1 MLTQAPRGTKDVLP
15 ADSYRWQY
23 VESKMRQAAAEAGFR
38 EVRTP
43 VFEHTELFLRGVGD
57 TTDIVQKEMY
67 TFKDKGD
74 RSITLKP
81 EGTAGA
87 ARCLLENNLYA
98 DTLPC
103 KMYYL
108 NAPIFRYEAP
118 QSGRLREH
126 HQFGLECFGARD
138 ASADAEL
145 ILLAYRLL
153 SGLGVKNLSV
163 NINSIGCPNCRPK
176 YHATLKSFLSG
187 RIGEMCSTCQTRFDR
202 NPLRVLDCKEKH
214 CQELVAD
221 APSMLDLLCDDCK
234 AHFAQLQSYL
244 DAAHIPYQ
252 IDPRIVRGLDY
263 YTKTVFELITKTEN
277 GNLTVCGGGRYD
289 NLVEELGGPSLHAVG
304 FGMGIERVLMLLDSE
319 GVVIPKP
326 TLYDVF
332 VTYMGAHQVEAFSL
346 VQKLRDAGFK
356 ADMDHTG
363 RSLKAQFKYANKMGA
378 TLTATLGDEEIAS
391 GVVKV
396 KNMATKEEQTI
407 ALETMAG
414 KGSELGW
421 KFEQMRWIID
431 HARYGERLGVCMDTC
446 HMHDAGYD
454 VQDLDGLLAEFD
466 RVIGIQ
472 RIAAVHVNDSRNVRG
487 ARKDRHANIGFGEIG
502 FDALSAFVHHPALA
516 DIVKILETPYVEGHA
531 PYGEEIAMLR
541 QNTFDPSLMD
551 QIRRN

>member
-15 ADSYRWQY
+15 TDSYRWQY
-23 VESKMRQAAAEAGFR
+23 VESKMRAAAAEAGFR

-87 ARCLLENNLYA
+87 VRALLESSLYA
-98 DTLPC
+98 DALPC

-153 SGLGVKNLSV
+153 NGLGVKNLSV

-176 YHATLKSFLSG
+176 YHAELKSFL
-187 RIGEMCSTCQTRFDR
+187 GERVSSMCTDCKTRFER
-202 NPLRVLDCKEKH
+202 NPLRVLDCKQPH
-214 CQELVAD
+214 CQELVKD
-221 APSMLDLLCDDCK
+221 APSMLDLLCDECK
-234 AHFAQLQSYL
+234 EHFAQLQAYL
-244 DAAHIPYQ
+244 AAAKIPYA
-252 IDPRIVRGLDY
+252 IDSRIVRGLDY
-263 YTKTVFELITKTEN
+263 YTKTVFELITTTEN

-289 NLVEELGGPSLHAVG
+289 NLVEQLGGPSLHAVG
-304 FGMGIERVLMLLDSE
+304 FGMGIERVLMLLDGE
-319 GVVIPKP
+319 GIELPKP
-326 TLYDVF
+326 DLYDVF
-332 VTYMGAHQVEAFSL
+332 VTYMGAHQVEAFAL
-346 VQKLRDAGFK
+346 VQQLRDAGVK

-363 RSLKAQFKYANKMGA
+363 RSLKAQFKYANKVA
-378 TLTATLGDEEIAS
+378 ARLTATLGDDEIAN

-396 KNMATKEEQTI
+396 KNMATKEEKTI
-407 ALETMAG
+407 
-414 KGSELGW
+414 
-421 KFEQMRWIID
+421 
-431 HARYGERLGVCMDTC
+431 
-446 HMHDAGYD
+446 
-454 VQDLDGLLAEFD
+454 
-466 RVIGIQ
+466 
-472 RIAAVHVNDSRNVRG
+472 
-487 ARKDRHANIGFGEIG
+487 
-502 FDALSAFVHHPALA
+502 ALA
-516 DIVKILETPYVEGHA
+516 DIAAGVKG
-531 PYGEEIAMLR
+531 ML
-541 QNTFDPSLMD
+541 
-551 QIRRN
+551 

>member
-15 ADSYRWQY
+15 TDSYRWQH
-23 VESKMRQAAAEAGFR
+23 VEAKMRQAAAEAGFR

-87 ARCLLENNLYA
+87 VRALLESSLYA
-98 DTLPC
+98 DALPC

-126 HQFGLECFGARD
+126 HQFGLECFGAKD

-153 SGLGVKNLSV
+153 SGLGVRNLSV

-176 YHATLKSFLSG
+176 YHAELKSFL
-187 RIGEMCSTCQTRFDR
+187 GERVQDMCGDCKNRFER
-202 NPLRVLDCKEKH
+202 NPLRVLDCKQPH
-214 CQELVAD
+214 CQELVKD
-221 APSMLDLLCDDCK
+221 APSMLDLLCDECK
-234 AHFAQLQSYL
+234 AHFEQLQAFL
-244 DAAHIPYQ
+244 TAAKIPYA
-252 IDPRIVRGLDY
+252 IDSRIVRGLDY
-263 YTKTVFELITKTEN
+263 YTKTVFELITSTEN

-289 NLVEELGGPSLHAVG
+289 NLVEQLGGPALSAVG
-304 FGMGIERVLMLLDSE
+304 FGMGIERVLMLLDGE
-319 GVVIPKP
+319 GIELPRP
-326 TLYDVF
+326 DLYDVF
-332 VTYMGAHQVEAFSL
+332 VTYMGDHKVDAFAL
-346 VQKLRDAGFK
+346 VQALRDAGVK

-363 RSLKAQFKYANKMGA
+363 RSLKAQFKYANKVA
-378 TLTATLGDEEIAS
+378 ARLTATLGDDEVAN

-407 ALETMAG
+407 AITDVAEG
-414 KGSELGW
+414 VKGMLG
-421 KFEQMRWIID
+421 E
-431 HARYGERLGVCMDTC
+431 
-446 HMHDAGYD
+446 
-454 VQDLDGLLAEFD
+454 
-466 RVIGIQ
+466 
-472 RIAAVHVNDSRNVRG
+472 
-487 ARKDRHANIGFGEIG
+487 
-502 FDALSAFVHHPALA
+502 
-516 DIVKILETPYVEGHA
+516 
-531 PYGEEIAMLR
+531 
-541 QNTFDPSLMD
+541 
-551 QIRRN
+551 